1 MSVNKDLEIIKELL
15 DDGCFDCCTNQYP
28 VSRDSVKEVWA
39 IAERM
44 AEEIE
49 RLENEMNTLMNKNL
63 PEEMRE
69 MHRRQKEYIQH
80 QRQHLK
86 NMTRKYKNS
95 LESKQKAL
103 WGMSKA
109 IDSRDFDIS
118 RLKSELEKRQKV
130 VFCKDCEKWHT
141 ENCPRRYWDDNY
153 IEYFYP
159 ESNGYCEYGRR
170 ESEEGK

>member
-1 MSVNKDLEIIKELL
+1 MSEKNKDLKTIDDALNSGALNENDVFEFDSATVEIIF
-15 DDGCFDCCTNQYP
+15 G
-28 VSRDSVKEVWA
+28 A
-39 IAERM
+39 AERM
-44 AEEIE
+44 AREIE

-118 RLKSELEKRQKV
+118 RLKAEFEKRPEVIYCGTCKYYVPNENFCNAGLLGKV
-130 VFCKDCEKWHT
+130 SPFDFCF
-141 ENCPRRYWDDNY
+141 R
-153 IEYFYP
+153 
-159 ESNGYCEYGRR
+159 GQRR